1 MDLARSIASP
11 RRPESDPLLVV
22 KRFDAP
28 ETILSFPQG
37 RLELVTLGGRLV
49 GKGSYRPGWRWSQ
62 VTGPA
67 RRAGERPLPQ
77 TGVLLSGRAK
87 IQIPGRPE
95 VDLTPGD
102 FFHIAAEYECW
113 VVGYRPCE
121 VLYIDGMETLVERLH
136 REGSAHL

>member
-22 KRFDAP
+22 KRFETP
-28 ETILSFPQG
+28 ETVLRFDQG
-37 RLELVTLGGRLV
+37 RLELVTLDGRLV

-62 VTGPA
+62 VTGPE
-67 RRAGERPLPQ
+67 RRGRRPLQQ
-77 TGVLLSGRAK
+77 TGVILSGRAK
-87 IQIPGRPE
+87 IQIPDRGE

-102 FFHIAAEYECW
+102 FFHVSSEYESW

-121 VLYIDGMETLVERLH
+121 VLYIDGMEALVERLH

>member
-11 RRPESDPLLVV
+11 RRPESDRLLIV
-22 KRFDAP
+22 KRFDTP
-28 ETILSFPQG
+28 ETVLRFEQG
-37 RLELVTLGGRLV
+37 RLELVTLDGRLV
-49 GKGSYRPGWRWSQ
+49 GKGSYQPGWRWSQ
-62 VTGPA
+62 VAGRG
-67 RRAGERPLPQ
+67 RRGDRPLAH

-87 IQIPGRPE
+87 IKLPDQGE

-102 FFHIAAEYECW
+102 FFHVAAEYESW

-121 VLYIDGMETLVERLH
+121 VLYFDGMEALVERLH

>member
-22 KRFDAP
+22 KRFDTP
-28 ETILSFPQG
+28 ETVLSFDQG
-37 RLELVTLGGRLV
+37 RLALVTLDGRLV

-67 RRAGERPLPQ
+67 RRAGERPLAQ
-77 TGVLLSGRAK
+77 TGVVLSGRAK
-87 IQIPGRPE
+87 IQIPGRAE
-95 VDLTPGD
+95 MDLTPGD
-102 FFHIAAEYECW
+102 FFHVASEYESW
-113 VVGYRPCE
+113 VVGYRPYE
-121 VLYIDGMETLVERLH
+121 VFYFDGMEVLIERLH

>member
-22 KRFDAP
+22 KRFETP
-28 ETILSFPQG
+28 ETVLRFDQG
-37 RLELVTLGGRLV
+37 RLELVTLDGRLV

-67 RRAGERPLPQ
+67 RRGVRPLHQ
-77 TGVLLSGRAK
+77 TGVVLSGRAK
-87 IQIPGRPE
+87 IQIPEHGE

-102 FFHIAAEYECW
+102 FFHVATEYECW

-121 VLYIDGMETLVERLH
+121 VLYLDGMEALVERLH

>member
-1 MDLARSIASP
+1 MDLARSIATP
-11 RRPESDPLLVV
+11 HRPESDPLLVV
-22 KRFDAP
+22 KRFDTP
-28 ETILSFPQG
+28 ETVLRFDQG
-37 RLELVTLGGRLV
+37 RLELVTLDGRLV

-67 RRAGERPLPQ
+67 RRGERPLAQ
-77 TGVLLSGRAK
+77 GGLLLTGRAK
-87 IQIPGRPE
+87 IQIPGRTE

-102 FFHIAAEYECW
+102 FFHVATEYESW

-121 VLYIDGMETLVERLH
+121 VLDFDGMEALVERLH

>member
-11 RRPESDPLLVV
+11 RRPESDRLLVV
-22 KRFDAP
+22 KRFDTP
-28 ETILSFPQG
+28 ETVLRFEQG
-37 RLELVTLGGRLV
+37 RLDLVTLDGRLV

-62 VTGPA
+62 VTGPG
-67 RRAGERPLPQ
+67 RRGDRPLVH

-87 IQIPGRPE
+87 IQIPDRNE

-102 FFHIAAEYECW
+102 FFHVAAEYESW

-121 VLYIDGMETLVERLH
+121 ILYFGGMESLVERLH

>member
-11 RRPESDPLLVV
+11 HRPESDPLFVV
-22 KRFDAP
+22 KRFDTP
-28 ETILSFPQG
+28 ETVLRFDQG
-37 RLELVTLGGRLV
+37 RLELVTLDGRLV

-62 VTGPA
+62 VSGPA
-67 RRAGERPLPQ
+67 RKGERPLAQ

-87 IQIPGRPE
+87 IQIPGQAD

-102 FFHIAAEYECW
+102 FFHVSAEYESW

-121 VLYIDGMETLVERLH
+121 VLYFGGMEALVERLH